1 MAELSTH
8 HVVDQ
13 SQSVG
18 DLSPSDA
25 PAITS
30 NTTSAFTGEV
40 DGIAELAQ
48 TENGIHNT
56 NLVKMDDLDDVSAR
70 SDTDTSRA
78 DGSVSEDKPV
88 ESKPVKKFSTSKPL
102 SFAKYSV
109 PKVVAANAATKGIE
123 KGKPQPLA
131 HVMIDVSNIFHSTYS
146 EFIYI
151 FLTANRSS
159 EIGGKE
165 HKLSAAES

>member
-25 PAITS
+25 PATTSNITS
-30 NTTSAFTGEV
+30 TFPGEV
-40 DGIAELAQ
+40 DIVADVASK
-48 TENGIHNT
+48 ENGYHNNT
-56 NLVKMDDLDDVSAR
+56 LVKTEDLDDVSAR

-78 DGSVSEDKPV
+78 DGSVSEDKPT
-88 ESKPVKKFSTSKPL
+88 ESKPVKKFSAAKPL

-109 PKVVAANAATKGIE
+109 PKVVAANAAIKGVE
-123 KGKPQPLA
+123 KG
-131 HVMIDVSNIFHSTYS
+131 
-146 EFIYI
+146 
-151 FLTANRSS
+151 
-159 EIGGKE
+159 
-165 HKLSAAES
+165 ESDLHPT